1 MNVYEMLLPI
11 GIVGTFGWV
20 VRTFVVNRRM
30 TNMVRMQAELQ
41 GRLLD
46 KFGTSQ
52 EMLAYLAS
60 PAGERFVQ
68 SATLEKG
75 NPHGRILGSLQS
87 GIILTLLGAAMLLLR
102 GQLDIEG
109 VHGLTFVGGL
119 GMALGIGFLASSFV
133 AYRLSQ
139 AWGLMAAPGAEG
151 AARERS

>member
-11 GIVGTFGWV
+11 GILGTLGWV
-20 VRTFVVNRRM
+20 VRTLLVNRRM
-30 TNMVRMQAELQ
+30 TNTVRIQAELQ

-52 EMLAYLAS
+52 EMLTYLAS
-60 PAGERFVQ
+60 PAGERFVH
-68 SATLEKG
+68 SATLEKA

-87 GIILTLLGAAMLLLR
+87 GIILTLLGASMLLLR
-102 GQLDIEG
+102 NQLDIEG

-119 GMALGIGFLASSFV
+119 GMALGIGFLASSYV
-133 AYRLSQ
+133 AYRLSK

-151 AARERS
+151 AAGERS